1 VDDMQVPEQGD
12 IRRAFVNTSRSR
24 AASMTL
30 PGAWPPPRSDERDFL
45 GWVDPKAPRRAYLV
59 VGPEVGD
66 ELVATELRLPS
77 APGGRARK
85 TMCDLCHSVDA
96 PDGAARVVAPR
107 AGARGRAGDS
117 VGICVC
123 LDFDCSLRVRE
134 PLKEHQVSVSGR
146 PDDRQTQLVERLRD
160 FLARIRT

>member
-1 VDDMQVPEQGD
+1 MHVPEQAAV
-12 IRRAFVNTSRSR
+12 RRAFVNTSRSR
-24 AASMTL
+24 AASMAL

-59 VGPEVGD
+59 VEVD
-66 ELVATELRLPS
+66 ELVAIELRLPS

-85 TMCDLCHSVDA
+85 TMCDLCRSVDA
-96 PDGAARVVAPR
+96 PDGAALVVAPR

-123 LDFDCSLRVRE
+123 TDFECSLRVRE
-134 PLKEHQVSVSGR
+134 PLKEHQISVSGR
-146 PDDRQTQLVERLRD
+146 PDDRQAQLVERLQE
-160 FLARIRT
+160 FVARIRA